1 MARPRW
7 QKIFRDVMNNR
18 TRTVLVV
25 VSIAIGVFVFGTI
38 FAGLLVVQRELDAS
52 YLRTNPASMTITT
65 TAFDDDLVAAVANLS
80 QVQAAQGRRAVAARI
95 QLGPA
100 QWQDAVLYVLPDD
113 GVTTVNMVRPEQG
126 AWPPEG
132 RTLLIERASMKKAQT
147 AIGESVVIEVPG
159 QTARRVPVVGSTHDL
174 SLPPAVIAGQVF
186 GYVDAETM
194 TWLGGPAA
202 YNQITVVVT
211 GDRRD
216 EAHLRAVATQ
226 VERVIE
232 RSGREVLNTDIP
244 SPPLQHPAQVIL
256 PTLMM
261 ILGILGVLVLVMST
275 FLIINT
281 MSAILLQQTRQI
293 GVMKAIGARAD
304 QIRGMYYLLAVL
316 FGGMALVIAVPMSML
331 GAYGFSNF
339 LAGELNVDI
348 ARFGMPPVVILLE
361 MLAAMAVP
369 MVAAT
374 APIRAVINRPAR
386 EALLGDTSVP
396 AHESRIDRLIGR
408 IRGLR
413 RPTRLALRNTFRQR
427 GRLART
433 LIALALG
440 GAVFISAMTL
450 RASLFET
457 LDASIASQ
465 RYDVEVQFSRPYRV
479 ARVTPDA
486 LAVAG
491 VTSVES
497 LLRDTIYPVH
507 ADGGTGERIVLR
519 AMPAETTM
527 FAPRMVAGRWLQP
540 GERDGVV
547 LSTNITIKEPTYRV
561 GERVL
566 MRINDKD
573 YSFRIIGY
581 IEELQPPINPALAY
595 ITIDGYNAVAGG
607 VGRTDTIRVSTV
619 AHDAATHAATSEAL
633 EQQLREAGYDVRLVR
648 NRTEDRAILA
658 ERFNLISVVLSI
670 LSLMVAIVGA
680 LGLAG
685 TMSMN
690 VLERTREIGVMRAVG
705 ASDRAVRQV
714 IVSEGV
720 VIGGL
725 AWLMGTL
732 VSVPMSMLMSYAIGK
747 NLLGTGL
754 IWTYA
759 WFAVAVWGVVVLGMS
774 IVASRLP
781 ARSAVQLTVR
791 EVLAYE

>member
-1 MARPRW
+1 
-7 QKIFRDVMNNR
+7 
-18 TRTVLVV
+18 
-25 VSIAIGVFVFGTI
+25 
-38 FAGLLVVQRELDAS
+38 
-52 YLRTNPASMTITT
+52 
-65 TAFDDDLVAAVANLS
+65 
-80 QVQAAQGRRAVAARI
+80 
-95 QLGPA
+95 
-100 QWQDAVLYVLPDD
+100 
-113 GVTTVNMVRPEQG
+113 
-126 AWPPEG
+126 
-132 RTLLIERASMKKAQT
+132 
-147 AIGESVVIEVPG
+147 
-159 QTARRVPVVGSTHDL
+159 
-174 SLPPAVIAGQVF
+174 
-186 GYVDAETM
+186 
-194 TWLGGPAA
+194 
-202 YNQITVVVT
+202 
-211 GDRRD
+211 
-216 EAHLRAVATQ
+216 
-226 VERVIE
+226 
-232 RSGREVLNTDIP
+232 
-244 SPPLQHPAQVIL
+244 
-256 PTLMM
+256 
-261 ILGILGVLVLVMST
+261 
-275 FLIINT
+275 
-281 MSAILLQQTRQI
+281 
-293 GVMKAIGARAD
+293 
-304 QIRGMYYLLAVL
+304 
-316 FGGMALVIAVPMSML
+316 ML

-348 ARFGMPPVVILLE
+348 ERFGMPPVVILLE
-361 MLAAMAVP
+361 VLAAMAVP

-386 EALLGDTSVP
+386 EALLGDTSAPVR
-396 AHESRIDRLIGR
+396 ESHIDRMIGR

-433 LIALALG
+433 LVALALG

-486 LAVAG
+486 FAVAG

-573 YSFRIIGY
+573 YALTIVGY

-619 AHDAATHAATSEAL
+619 AHDAVTHAATSEAL

-648 NRTEDRAILA
+648 NRTDDRAILA

-720 VIGGL
+720 VIGVL